1 MGNYIDE
8 CQKRGLNHD
17 QMNEVILGLK
27 HHLTTTQVDLY
38 AQEKYDF
45 MRQLVCC
52 IYVVELWIEQGK
64 CLQEGLRKGKVAR
77 ADVW

>member
-1 MGNYIDE
+1 MIVSLILNRIEDE
-8 CQKRGLNHD
+8 
-17 QMNEVILGLK
+17 
-27 HHLTTTQVDLY
+27 
-38 AQEKYDF
+38 EKYDF

-77 ADVW
+77 ADAGESAAPVVTPRRGVARNTDNRGREC